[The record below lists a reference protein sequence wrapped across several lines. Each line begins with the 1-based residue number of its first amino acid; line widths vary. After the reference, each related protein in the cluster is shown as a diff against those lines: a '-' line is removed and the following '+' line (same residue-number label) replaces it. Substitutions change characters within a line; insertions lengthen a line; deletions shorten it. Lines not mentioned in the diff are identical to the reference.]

1 MKPYLLNNEELREL
15 AIKLPGWKI
24 SNQNIEKKFSFNN
37 FIEAFSFMTQVAL
50 LCEKYNHHP
59 NWDNVYSKVN
69 IKLTSHDLGGISS
82 LDQVLAFEINRLVS
96 N

>member
-1 MKPYLLNNEELREL
+1 MDSFLLNKIELKEL
-15 AIKLPGWKI
+15 AVKLPGWKI
-24 SNQNIEKKFSFNN
+24 SNQNIEKKFSFKN

-59 NWDNVYSKVN
+59 NWENVYSYVN
-69 IKLTSHDLGGISS
+69 IKFTTHDLGGISN
-82 LDQVLAFEINRLVS
+82 LDQILASEINKLID

>member
-1 MKPYLLNNEELREL
+1 MKPYLLNKKELKEL
-15 AIKLPGWKI
+15 AVTLPGWKI

-59 NWDNVYSKVN
+59 NWDNVYSCVN
-69 IKLTSHDLGGISS
+69 IQFTTHDLGVISN
-82 LDQVLAFEINRLVS
+82 LDQILASEINKLMS
-96 N
+96 K

>member
-1 MKPYLLNNEELREL
+1 MKPYLLDKKELKEL
-15 AIKLPGWKI
+15 AVTLPGWKI
-24 SNQNIEKKFSFNN
+24 SNKKIEKQFSFNN

-59 NWDNVYSKVN
+59 NWDNVYSSVN
-69 IKLTSHDLGGISS
+69 IQLTTHDLSGISN
-82 LDQVLAFEINRLVS
+82 LDQILASEINKLID

>member
-1 MKPYLLNNEELREL
+1 MKPYLLNNKELKDL

-59 NWDNVYSKVN
+59 NWDNVYSYVN
-69 IKLTSHDLGGISS
+69 IQFTTHDLGGISN
-82 LDQVLAFEINRLVS
+82 LDQILASEINKLID